1 MVQTRRVF
9 ASFSV
14 DDIESARQ
22 FYDETLDLEVEQGG
36 EDGPLFLHGP
46 DRSST
51 LVYLKSD
58 HQPATFTVLNLSVED
73 IQTAVEELTS
83 KGVEF
88 QRYPEIDAN
97 EQGIHKSN
105 GHSIAWF
112 NDPAG
117 NGLSLVQE
125 S

>member
-1 MVQTRRVF
+1 MVETRRVF
-9 ASFSV
+9 GSFSV
-14 DDIESARQ
+14 DDIESARR
-22 FYDETLDLEVEQGG
+22 FYQETLNLEVERGG
-36 EDGPLFLHGP
+36 EEGPLFLHGP
-46 DRSST
+46 DGSAT

-58 HQPATFTVLNLSVED
+58 HQAATFTVLNLSVND
-73 IQTAVEELTS
+73 IQTAVEELSS

-88 QRYPEIDAN
+88 QRYPGIEAN
-97 EQGIHKSN
+97 EHGIHTSN

>member
-22 FYDETLDLEVEQGG
+22 FYVETLDLEVEQGG

-46 DRSST
+46 DRSAT
-51 LVYLKSD
+51 LVYLKPD
-58 HQPATFTVLNLSVED
+58 HQPAAFTVLNLSVED
-73 IQTAVEELTS
+73 IQTAVEELAS

-88 QRYPEIDAN
+88 LRYPGIDAN
-97 EQGIHKSN
+97 EQGIHRSN

-112 NDPAG
+112 KDPAG

>member
-1 MVQTRRVF
+1 MVQTKRMF
-9 ASFSV
+9 GSFSV
-14 DDIESARQ
+14 DDIESARR
-22 FYDETLDLEVEQGG
+22 FYHETLDLEVEQISD
-36 EDGPLFLHGP
+36 DGPLFLHGP
-46 DRSST
+46 DGSAT

-73 IQTAVEELTS
+73 IETAVEELTS
-83 KGVEF
+83 RGIEF
-88 QRYPEIDAN
+88 QRYPGIEAN
-97 EQGIHKSN
+97 EQGIHRSN